1 METLASTAVQ
11 CGAVKPEWLRI
22 PDAIRFSGLGRS
34 SLYELIR
41 EGKIKSVCLRKR
53 NNIRGVRLISAD
65 SLSSLIESAANGG
78 AISEATKSSGKD
90 GRSEP

>member
-1 METLASTAVQ
+1 MQTLSSTAVQ

-65 SLSSLIESAANGG
+65 SLSSLIESAATEG
-78 AISEATKSSGKD
+78 AASEVTK
-90 GRSEP
+90 